1 MQVTNCIIDQ
11 MTSKIYALRKK
22 SVITVVFMSLASSR
36 ESCPLND
43 PSRTRCSSTVF
54 PSLSLSNQC
63 SSADEIV
70 SVRDSFALNS
80 SLRSLIFFENIARLF
95 LRISSA
101 FGAMGG
107 GGWLKC

>member
-11 MTSKIYALRKK
+11 ITSKIYALWKK
-22 SVITVVFMSLASSR
+22 SVITVVFMSLALSR
-36 ESCPLND
+36 ESCLLND

-54 PSLSLSNQC
+54 PSLSNQC
-63 SSADEIV
+63 SSPDEIV
-70 SVRDSFALNS
+70 SLRDSFALNF
-80 SLRSLIFFENIARLF
+80 SLWSLIFFENIARLF
-95 LRISSA
+95 LRMSSA

>member
-1 MQVTNCIIDQ
+1 MQVTNSIIDQ
-11 MTSKIYALRKK
+11 MNSKIYALQKNL
-22 SVITVVFMSLASSR
+22 VITVVFMSLASSR
-36 ESCPLND
+36 ESCLLNN
-43 PSRTRCSSTVF
+43 PSRTCCSSTVF
-54 PSLSLSNQC
+54 PSLSNQC

-70 SVRDSFALNS
+70 SLRDSFALNS
-80 SLRSLIFFENIARLF
+80 SLQSLIFFENIARPF

>member
-11 MTSKIYALRKK
+11 MTRRIYALRKE
-22 SVITVVFMSLASSR
+22 SVITMVFMSLASST
-36 ESCPLND
+36 ESCLLND

-54 PSLSLSNQC
+54 PSLSNQC
-63 SSADEIV
+63 LSADEIV
-70 SVRDSFALNS
+70 SLQDSFALNS
-80 SLRSLIFFENIARLF
+80 SLRSLIFFQNIARPF